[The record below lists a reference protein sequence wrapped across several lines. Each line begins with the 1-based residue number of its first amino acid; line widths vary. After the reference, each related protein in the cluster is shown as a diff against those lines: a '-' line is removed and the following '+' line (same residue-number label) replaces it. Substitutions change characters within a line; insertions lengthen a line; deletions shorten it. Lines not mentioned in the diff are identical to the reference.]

1 MKNASE
7 TKKSANIIPNKNNV
21 TEQTVKNSTMVKQI
35 KPAFILF
42 GLLVILTGLI
52 YPGVITGFAQLIFPH
67 QANGSLITQNG
78 RVVGSELIGQQ
89 FTDPKYFWGRLSD
102 TGSYPYNAS
111 SSGGSNLSVL
121 NPNLDQAVK
130 QRLADLKAADPTKPL
145 PVPVDLV
152 TASGSGLDP
161 NISLEAAQYQ
171 LPRVARLRGLST
183 DQVQTLINQNT
194 TSRFLGFI
202 GEPRVNVLK
211 LNLALDGLK

>member
-1 MKNASE
+1 MNNPSE
-7 TKKSANIIPNKNNV
+7 SKKSESLVPLKNDQG
-21 TEQTVKNSTMVKQI
+21 EKPAPSLTMGKQI
-35 KPAFILF
+35 KPAFIIF

-52 YPGVITGFAQLIFPH
+52 YPGVITGLAQLIFPH
-67 QANGSLITQNG
+67 QANGSMITQNG
-78 RVVGSELIGQQ
+78 QVVGSELLGQQ

-102 TGSYPYNAS
+102 TGNYPYNAS
-111 SSGGSNLSVL
+111 SSGGSNYSVL
-121 NPNLDQAVK
+121 NPNLEQAVK
-130 QRLADLKAADPTKPL
+130 QRLADLKTADSTNTL

-161 NISLEAAQYQ
+161 SISLEAAQYQ

-183 DQVQTLINQNT
+183 EQVQTLIHQST
-194 TSRFLGFI
+194 TGRFLGFM